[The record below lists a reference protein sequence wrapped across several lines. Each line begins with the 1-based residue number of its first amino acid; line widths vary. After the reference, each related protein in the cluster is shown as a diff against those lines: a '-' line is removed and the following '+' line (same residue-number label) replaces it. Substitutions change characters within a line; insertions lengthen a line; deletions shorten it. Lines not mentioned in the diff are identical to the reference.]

1 MLQIFGHLQKN
12 DYLCTIKN
20 KLITIKRIGDKS
32 NETNWNGNV
41 RL

>member
-1 MLQIFGHLQKN
+1 MLKTFGQMLKN

-20 KLITIKRIGDKS
+20 KITIKKIGDKS